1 MIIKI
6 YHWNSKTGKWYLYRI
21 VYSNTFY
28 VHPEWKS
35 IYFNGAYDCHYKKI
49 KFHPLFN
56 VVKVWEDTDWYKVKR

>member
-6 YHWNSKTGKWYLYRI
+6 YQQNSKTGKWYLHRI
-21 VYSNTFY
+21 IYSDVFY

-35 IYFNGAYDCHYKKI
+35 IYSNGCDCHYKKI

-56 VVKVWEDTDWYKVKR
+56 VVKVWEDTDWYKVKDK